1 MVQAVGGGRPA
12 EACELECQI
21 QVEVRTC
28 RHHHTGEPRARIWV
42 SFLLIHD
49 YDRPWGERSFGLRL
63 EAILVCPSIE
73 ETTVKTVVV
82 DWETGQ

>member
-1 MVQAVGGGRPA
+1 
-12 EACELECQI
+12 
-21 QVEVRTC
+21 
-28 RHHHTGEPRARIWV
+28 V